1 MECDLTTWTS
11 LMLHCDI
18 FLSYSNIVTKNE
30 TPNHAPTKVKP
41 PTMPPHVREFPG
53 DVGTT

>member
-1 MECDLTTWTS
+1 LTTWTS